1 MVWFDID
8 TWTGSALPPRLVKLP
23 GRKALKKARR
33 AAKVLRMSAE
43 EQAKYRERAARGAP
57 GD

>member
-1 MVWFDID
+1 M
-8 TWTGSALPPRLVKLP
+8 TGSALPPRLVKLP